1 MVFKKV
7 FCFPPSLDLLQEFIN
22 SSGIPT
28 KVTVFKVSIPV
39 LVILLIHFLV
49 NVLLFCCSCLSIRL
63 LRVPVLIRVRAFD
76 QTPYSNIKLFLDV
89 FSSFLDVE
97 KFIFAI
103 KRAANILQ
111 VSSSSCS
118 PELFTRKWR
127 VRTTIIFL
135 WRVWTNLIWSY
146 LFFRLV
152 HLTDLIFQL
161 TKRCTVQPDPPFPE
175 IYWY

>member
-1 MVFKKV
+1 MVFNTI
-7 FCFPPSLDLLQEFIN
+7 FCFQPSLDLLQKFIN

-28 KVTVFKVSIPV
+28 EVVFKMSIPL
-39 LVILLIHFLV
+39 LVVLLIHFLV
-49 NVLLFCCSCLSIRL
+49 NVLLFWCSCLSIRL
-63 LRVPVLIRVRAFD
+63 LRVPVLIRVLRPNAIQQY
-76 QTPYSNIKLFLDV
+76 QTFPWR

-118 PELFTRKWR
+118 LEFFYSKWR

-146 LFFRLV
+146 LSFHLV